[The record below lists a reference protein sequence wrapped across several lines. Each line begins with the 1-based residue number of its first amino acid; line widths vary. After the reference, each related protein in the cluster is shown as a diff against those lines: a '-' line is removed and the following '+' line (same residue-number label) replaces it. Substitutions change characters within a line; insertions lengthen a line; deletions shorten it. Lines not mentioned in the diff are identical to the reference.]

1 MKYFIDFISSKTI
14 LIKQTKHIIKAQKER
29 KNTTKIKV
37 KVMDAFVAIF
47 LSNVNKLLGYQR
59 KEVSSFIE
67 SQMNSEL
74 EHCIDEI
81 LNKFDEITNGKTK
94 SRNRTIEVTLENL
107 CKIKKLGMLIDET
120 KNLLVYLTQLPSDAI
135 DKTICDEYKRKI
147 LLIKGQ
153 IGTYQSQFSSR
164 SIDGIL
170 QKELN
175 CRIQN
180 QVIGSRMTRYI
191 AKYWVVAMA
200 KHLGAQENLKTAL
213 SEWKTYFCLKGKR
226 LDCFLCDEDACKL
239 FLDHIAPILQKD
251 DIDKLDNKEIESLV
265 AQLLDKLEELS
276 KQQAKT
282 LSNENDETFER
293 RLIDEYSVLK
303 KTLEGLTMNAEGS
316 SLLQD
321 KELDN
326 IKYQICTRVME
337 DYRFYKEYYPEL
349 SLEDFVSSK
358 QGRAIIVFR
367 IYQCYKSDSAL
378 IRNERGALQKQIER
392 ETGIYLAQEA
402 QIKVPILLEEQVVI
416 GKNCVINGR
425 CIIRS
430 GTRVA
435 SGSDKMVFIDENVY
449 IGENCVIEGLCS
461 IGKNCIIEEGCKIG
475 KNVSNFTMVMHGI
488 NKSISQQ
495 EYNDYIN
502 EKFKEV
508 NL

>member
-1 MKYFIDFISSKTI
+1 M
-14 LIKQTKHIIKAQKER
+14 
-29 KNTTKIKV
+29 
-37 KVMDAFVAIF
+37 
-47 LSNVNKLLGYQR
+47 
-59 KEVSSFIE
+59 
-67 SQMNSEL
+67 
-74 EHCIDEI
+74 
-81 LNKFDEITNGKTK
+81 
-94 SRNRTIEVTLENL
+94 
-107 CKIKKLGMLIDET
+107 
-120 KNLLVYLTQLPSDAI
+120 
-135 DKTICDEYKRKI
+135 
-147 LLIKGQ
+147 
-153 IGTYQSQFSSR
+153 
-164 SIDGIL
+164 
-170 QKELN
+170 
-175 CRIQN
+175 
-180 QVIGSRMTRYI
+180 
-191 AKYWVVAMA
+191 
-200 KHLGAQENLKTAL
+200 
-213 SEWKTYFCLKGKR
+213 
-226 LDCFLCDEDACKL
+226 
-239 FLDHIAPILQKD
+239 DHIAPILQKD

-435 SGSDKMVFIDENVY
+435 SGSDKWYLLMRMYTLAKTVLLRDYVLL
-449 IGENCVIEGLCS
+449 V
-461 IGKNCIIEEGCKIG
+461 KI
-475 KNVSNFTMVMHGI
+475 VSLKKDV
-488 NKSISQQ
+488 K
-495 EYNDYIN
+495 
-502 EKFKEV
+502 
-508 NL
+508 

>member
-1 MKYFIDFISSKTI
+1 M
-14 LIKQTKHIIKAQKER
+14 
-29 KNTTKIKV
+29 
-37 KVMDAFVAIF
+37 
-47 LSNVNKLLGYQR
+47 
-59 KEVSSFIE
+59 
-67 SQMNSEL
+67 
-74 EHCIDEI
+74 
-81 LNKFDEITNGKTK
+81 
-94 SRNRTIEVTLENL
+94 
-107 CKIKKLGMLIDET
+107 
-120 KNLLVYLTQLPSDAI
+120 
-135 DKTICDEYKRKI
+135 
-147 LLIKGQ
+147 
-153 IGTYQSQFSSR
+153 
-164 SIDGIL
+164 
-170 QKELN
+170 
-175 CRIQN
+175 
-180 QVIGSRMTRYI
+180 
-191 AKYWVVAMA
+191 
-200 KHLGAQENLKTAL
+200 
-213 SEWKTYFCLKGKR
+213 
-226 LDCFLCDEDACKL
+226 
-239 FLDHIAPILQKD
+239 
-251 DIDKLDNKEIESLV
+251 DNKEIESLV

>member
-175 CRIQN
+175 RRIQN

-191 AKYWVVAMA
+191 AKYWV
-200 KHLGAQENLKTAL
+200 
-213 SEWKTYFCLKGKR
+213 
-226 LDCFLCDEDACKL
+226 D
-239 FLDHIAPILQKD
+239 
-251 DIDKLDNKEIESLV
+251 
-265 AQLLDKLEELS
+265 
-276 KQQAKT
+276 
-282 LSNENDETFER
+282 
-293 RLIDEYSVLK
+293 
-303 KTLEGLTMNAEGS
+303 
-316 SLLQD
+316 
-321 KELDN
+321 
-326 IKYQICTRVME
+326 
-337 DYRFYKEYYPEL
+337 
-349 SLEDFVSSK
+349 
-358 QGRAIIVFR
+358 
-367 IYQCYKSDSAL
+367 
-378 IRNERGALQKQIER
+378 
-392 ETGIYLAQEA
+392 
-402 QIKVPILLEEQVVI
+402 VV
-416 GKNCVINGR
+416 
-425 CIIRS
+425 
-430 GTRVA
+430 
-435 SGSDKMVFIDENVY
+435 
-449 IGENCVIEGLCS
+449 
-461 IGKNCIIEEGCKIG
+461 
-475 KNVSNFTMVMHGI
+475 
-488 NKSISQQ
+488 
-495 EYNDYIN
+495 
-502 EKFKEV
+502 
-508 NL
+508 